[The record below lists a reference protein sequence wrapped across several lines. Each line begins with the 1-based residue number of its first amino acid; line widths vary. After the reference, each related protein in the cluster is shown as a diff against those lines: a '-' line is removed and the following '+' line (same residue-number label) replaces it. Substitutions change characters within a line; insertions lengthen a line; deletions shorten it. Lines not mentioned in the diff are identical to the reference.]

1 MDRGS
6 DELVIQPRLVARWLF
21 GILAAFLAFHI
32 TGYVAEIADV
42 SEDQWMVRF
51 FDMNREY
58 NLPTFFSAQLL
69 FISSLLLVLIAFGER
84 QDKSSFRRW
93 MGLAAIFLFLSA
105 DEILGIHE
113 QLSRLVILPENWKRL
128 VFFRYPWVIPYSLL
142 TAILAVVYWR
152 FFFKLP
158 ERTRLYL
165 ALAACLYLGG
175 AVVMESFSGFLAE
188 SGRWRSWKIIV
199 TLEELLENLGLV
211 VFIYTLISYA
221 GNRLSSFRIR
231 FGASSEKAGGGE

>member
-1 MDRGS
+1 MDQGS
-6 DELVIQPRLVARWLF
+6 DELVIQPRRAAQWFL
-21 GILAAFLAFHI
+21 GILAALLFFHI
-32 TGYVAEIADV
+32 IGYVLEAAGV
-42 SEDQWMVRF
+42 SKDQGMVRF

-58 NLPTFFSAQLL
+58 NFPTFFTAQLM
-69 FISSLLLVLIAFGER
+69 FISSLLLFAIAFGER
-84 QDKSSFRRW
+84 QDKGSFRRW

-105 DEILGIHE
+105 DEISGIHE
-113 QLSRLVILPENWKRL
+113 QLSMLVVLPENWKRL
-128 VFFRYPWVIPYSLL
+128 VFFRYPWVIPYLL
-142 TAILAVVYWR
+142 LAALLAVVYWQ

-211 VFIYTLISYA
+211 IFIYTLISYA